1 MVCVILATYYVDGR
15 GTSNGSYRQSRWM
28 ANEEE
33 KKKICRLRSGSRL
46 LEYKIFSFIY
56 FDVSLPRENDH
67 TMMTAPHPV
76 RSAKLSI
83 IGLS

>member
-1 MVCVILATYYVDGR
+1 MWTVEEQATALIGKADGWR
-15 GTSNGSYRQSRWM
+15 M
-28 ANEEE
+28 
-33 KKKICRLRSGSRL
+33 KKKRRRFADCDQARL